1 MNMKPLGCYVKG
13 RYNSDTQDPPE
24 CAEPRDPNLR
34 RADDHR
40 IGTVES
46 EEASRQ
52 PGSQAGTRVSLLF
65 MAWSKA

>member
-46 EEASRQ
+46 EEAS
-52 PGSQAGTRVSLLF
+52 SQAGTRVSLLF